1 MVDTGE
7 ALQLEEVL
15 LLAAELTVATLL
27 RACNTWLKVG
37 FGLQPESTDNKNTD
51 GVTLPTCGRG
61 LVGIEVGQRHHVSR
75 EQRRICLI
83 SSTGRQSRYS
93 TVHMEQLPQI
103 QLYRQDT
110 NIRKHVLD

>member
-61 LVGIEVGQRHHVSR
+61 FGQN
-75 EQRRICLI
+75 LI
-83 SSTGRQSRYS
+83 DGKQK
-93 TVHMEQLPQI
+93 VQ
-103 QLYRQDT
+103 
-110 NIRKHVLD
+110 